1 MVAFLIIVSTPYSE
15 GCKTKTGGGG
25 GGGGGTSTSRS
36 GGQPN
41 IWLQTSEVGK
51 MKIKEGQQVMKNIDK
66 IHSISFRGQDVL
78 IYDDHSI
85 EIPKNELQMPMI
97 SICFSLGDN
106 VNEEVEIRYEQKGV
120 NKTTKANLRYRPNV
134 TSVNEIL
141 REINSSICISEQDSS
156 VNVATSLQSLRQIK
170 NPLFNACFQQ
180 V

>member
-1 MVAFLIIVSTPYSE
+1 
-15 GCKTKTGGGG
+15 
-25 GGGGGTSTSRS
+25 
-36 GGQPN
+36 
-41 IWLQTSEVGK
+41 
-51 MKIKEGQQVMKNIDK
+51 
-66 IHSISFRGQDVL
+66 
-78 IYDDHSI
+78 
-85 EIPKNELQMPMI
+85 MI
-97 SICFSLGDN
+97 SICFSLGEN